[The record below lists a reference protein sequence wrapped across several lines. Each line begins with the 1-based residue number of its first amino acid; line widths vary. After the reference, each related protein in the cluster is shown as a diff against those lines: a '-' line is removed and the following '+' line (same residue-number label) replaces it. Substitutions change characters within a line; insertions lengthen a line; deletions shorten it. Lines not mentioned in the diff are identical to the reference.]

1 MMNYIGIDLGGTN
14 IAAALTGEDGQIL
27 RRCGQP
33 TPRTPEAV
41 ADAIAALASELLA
54 QSGEEVP
61 YIGIGAPGAIDPAAV
76 VIARWTNLDFN
87 DVPLV
92 ELVSARTGL
101 PVLLENDANCAA
113 IGEFAAGAGKGFD
126 SMVAITLGTGVGGGA
141 ILNGKLYTGANY
153 AGLEVGHFV
162 IHQGGRRCSCG
173 RAGCFEAYCS
183 ATALIARARE
193 AMAEDPHSLL
203 WNLGGAPEQV
213 DGKTVIQ
220 AAEQGDGAASR
231 VLAEFTEA
239 LGCGVTSLVNIFQ
252 PDVLCV
258 GGGIANAGEAI
269 LAPVREIL
277 DREDY
282 AKYYAKRTR
291 LCRAQLGN
299 DAGLIGA
306 AMLRRFRAEL
316 H

>member
-1 MMNYIGIDLGGTN
+1 MNYIGIDLGGTN
-14 IAAALTGEDGQIL
+14 IAAALTGEDGVIL
-27 RRCGQP
+27 QRCGQP

-41 ADAIAALASELLA
+41 ADSIAALALELLA
-54 QSGEEVP
+54 RSGEEVP
-61 YIGIGAPGAIDPAAV
+61 YIGIGAPGTIDPAAG
-76 VIARWTNLDFN
+76 VITRWTNLDFN
-87 DVPLV
+87 DVPLA

-113 IGEFAAGAGKGFD
+113 IGEFAAGAGKGCG

-153 AGLEVGHFV
+153 AGMEVGHFV
-162 IHQGGRRCSCG
+162 IRQGGRRCTCG

-193 AMAEDPHSLL
+193 AMEERPDSLL
-203 WNLGGAPEQV
+203 WTLAETPEQV
-213 DGKTVIQ
+213 EGKTVIQ
-220 AAEQGDGAASR
+220 AAQQGDGAAGR
-231 VLAEFTEA
+231 VLAEYTEA

-258 GGGIANAGEAI
+258 GGGIANAGEVI

-282 AKYYAKRTR
+282 AKYYNKRTR
-291 LCRAQLGN
+291 LCRAELGN

-306 AMLRRFRAEL
+306 AMLRQFRAEV